1 MTGAIVTSFLEMSL
15 QVLFLIALYVQRS
28 SVIGEMSILRSSRE
42 SGLTSLFRLT
52 QIFGGTVWLDFGA
65 VPMANCLCVR
75 FIHSF
80 LITVAVGVFSVS
92 RASLLLATNRAG
104 SFWGERL
111 LKPTI
116 DNPVALPP
124 FKLQLIDPHFSNFS
138 FQLLLCVRAID

>member
-42 SGLTSLFRLT
+42 SGLTSL
-52 QIFGGTVWLDFGA
+52 IFGGTVWLDFGA